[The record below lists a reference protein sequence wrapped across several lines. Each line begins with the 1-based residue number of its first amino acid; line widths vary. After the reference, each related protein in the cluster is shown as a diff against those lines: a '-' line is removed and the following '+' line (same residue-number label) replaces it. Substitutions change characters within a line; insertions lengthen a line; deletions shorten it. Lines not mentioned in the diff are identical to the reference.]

1 MDVASFFRSRGR
13 AVSSVSRSV
22 PFQWRP
28 PCQHPRSYAQ
38 RPGVVS
44 RLREAAG
51 IPKPKGILLPAPSNL
66 LSKLKYWSAPPWVRQ
81 RRVGASRSRARK
93 APSCGIPQLHA
104 LLAEGFSRRIC
115 VLAGLRRKAGPF
127 CGHEGARKWLHRRSF
142 ALKPGNASRRRD
154 HRSIPTPRAA
164 LLPEL
169 SNSRSRPKPW
179 SGTCRSAMSK

>member
-28 PCQHPRSYAQ
+28 PCQHPRSYAL

-51 IPKPKGILLPAPSNL
+51 IPKPKGILLPAPSSL
-66 LSKLKYWSAPPWVRQ
+66 PSKLKYWSAPPWVRQ

-93 APSCGIPQLHA
+93 APSCGTPQLHA

-115 VLAGLRRKAGPF
+115 VLAGLQRKAS
-127 CGHEGARKWLHRRSF
+127 RKWLHRRSF

-154 HRSIPTPRAA
+154 HPSIPTPRAA

-169 SNSRSRPKPW
+169 SNSLSRPKPW